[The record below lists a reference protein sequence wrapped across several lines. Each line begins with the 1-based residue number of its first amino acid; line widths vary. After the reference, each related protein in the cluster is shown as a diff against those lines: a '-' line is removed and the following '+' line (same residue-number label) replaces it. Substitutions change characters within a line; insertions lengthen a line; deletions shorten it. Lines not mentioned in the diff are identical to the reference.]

1 MKFGFVNSVA
11 FLVALL
17 SCEVASLHQEKSS
30 SQMPHIVFMMIDDW
44 GWADA
49 GYHLDAPSKEVVAPN
64 IDTIVKQ
71 LDQQYVYNWCSPC
84 FPVRYRIPI
93 HVNDVTTPETA
104 HNLDDPVSG
113 FDGIPP
119 KYDWNSGIASKLKK
133 AGYTTHMVGKWD
145 AGMATPP
152 REEDLIRP
160 SATSI
165 MPMTTTLNKQ
175 EPVTSSRLLIYGTL
189 TNLPTN

>member
-17 SCEVASLHQEKSS
+17 SYEIASLHS

-49 GYHLDAPSKEVVAPN
+49 GYHLDGPSKEVVTPN
-64 IDTIVKQ
+64 IDTILKEGLQ
-71 LDQQYVYNWCSPC
+71 LDQQYVYNWCSPSRSA
-84 FPVRYRIPI
+84 FLSGRVLI

-104 HNLDDPVSG
+104 HNPDDPVSG
-113 FDGIPP
+113 FDGIPR
-119 KYDWNSGIASKLKK
+119 NMTGIASKLDTPPTWLVSGTR
-133 AGYTTHMVGKWD
+133 AWRHQTTL
-145 AGMATPP
+145 P

-165 MPMTTTLNKQ
+165 MPMTI
-175 EPVTSSRLLIYGTL
+175 LL
-189 TNLPTN
+189 